1 MVHVLP
7 AVAVPALLHRCAY
20 LIMKII
26 FVKNKYV
33 VLMELNPSVP
43 HSNQMVLVAVQ
54 PVVKKAVLLIVQLTM
69 IMVSAKNKA
78 VVPATSTLWHTKIKT
93 ELLMYAALLI
103 FHLSAKKRELTVIV
117 KKQDA
122 AVENIM
128 KLNHMMMVLINNK
141 YVVGKQKSLIVGF
154 TKMEYVHM

>member
-1 MVHVLP
+1 
-7 AVAVPALLHRCAY
+7 
-20 LIMKII
+20 
-26 FVKNKYV
+26 
-33 VLMELNPSVP
+33 
-43 HSNQMVLVAVQ
+43 
-54 PVVKKAVLLIVQLTM
+54 
-69 IMVSAKNKA
+69 
-78 VVPATSTLWHTKIKT
+78 
-93 ELLMYAALLI
+93 MYAALLI